1 MEELHEI
8 LKARTLPE
16 LYAAEDAF
24 LAAHPGWEVAFR
36 RYFLSDRVAQ
46 RAEIRPAEGAV
57 SHIGQAPLDGNG
69 AAVWLYL
76 VRGAAVRRAPGVT
89 AVEAD
94 GLVHWWTGDGIAP
107 DATFGAA
114 PDSYA
119 QTDVV
124 LRAYISFLE
133 EHGMNLPENCIRTW
147 FFVHDIDNNYA
158 GLVKSRREIFETQG
172 LTPKTHY
179 IASTGINGSPVD
191 PAALIQLDAY
201 AIQGLPAEAQHY
213 LYAPT
218 HLSPTS
224 IYGVTFERG
233 VHVDYAGKAHSII
246 SGTASIDKDGQVV
259 HVGDVIAQTDR
270 MIENVGKLL
279 EESGAGFGDLKM
291 AIVYLRNDADY
302 PLVRDRIATL
312 LGETPYVIVHGP
324 VCRPTWLI
332 EMECIAVR

>member
-36 RYFLSDRVAQ
+36 HYFLSDRVAQ
-46 RAEIRPAEGAV
+46 RAEIRPQAGAV

-76 VRGAAVRRAPGVT
+76 VRDAAVTRAPGLTV
-89 AVEAD
+89 VEAD
-94 GLVHWWTGDGIAP
+94 GLRHYWTGDGIA
-107 DATFGAA
+107 AGA
-114 PDSYA
+114 DSYA
-119 QTDVV
+119 QTEVI
-124 LRAYISFLE
+124 LRRYIDFLE
-133 EHGMNLPENCIRTW
+133 ARGMNLPENCIRTW

-158 GLVKSRREIFETQG
+158 GLVRSRREIFETQG
-172 LTPKTHY
+172 LTPQTHY
-179 IASTGINGSPVD
+179 IASTGINGSPLD
-191 PAALIQLDAY
+191 PAALVQLDAY
-201 AIQGLPAEAQHY
+201 AVEGLPAGAQRY

-224 IYGVTFERG
+224 LYGVTFERG
-233 VHVDYAGKAHSII
+233 VRVDYSGKAHSII
-246 SGTASIDKDGQVV
+246 SGTASIDNRGEVL
-259 HVGDVIAQTDR
+259 HVGDVCRQAER

-279 EESGAGFGDLKM
+279 EESGAGFGDLAM
-291 AIVYLRNDADY
+291 AIVYLRNAEDYALLADR
-302 PLVRDRIATL
+302 LAQL
-312 LGETPYVIVHGP
+312 LGPTPYVVVLAP

-332 EMECIAVR
+332 ELECIAVK